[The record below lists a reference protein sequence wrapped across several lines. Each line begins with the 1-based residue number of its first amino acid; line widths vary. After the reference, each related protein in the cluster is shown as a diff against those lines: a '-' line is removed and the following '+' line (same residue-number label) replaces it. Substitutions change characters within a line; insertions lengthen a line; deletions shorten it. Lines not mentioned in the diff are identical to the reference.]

1 MSLKR
6 RIEKL
11 EHQQRGDESLTF
23 TWQEFLHALC
33 TLDRKW
39 CKRRAKEPGGRTA
52 LIAMLLLKWLPH
64 LSKAGRATGVSPCFC
79 TCQPKGLQFG
89 KSVKS
94 EVGRQTCDLSHLNR
108 LRTGKKAFPADFFQ
122 ITHGVIRRIPTEV
135 ET

>member
-64 LSKAGRATGVSPCFC
+64 LSKAGWSLSNLASLLRRNLFTYRDLQKWLDDPFQTPPLIPPPQQLSLALGCFG
-79 TCQPKGLQFG
+79 QQ
-89 KSVKS
+89 
-94 EVGRQTCDLSHLNR
+94 
-108 LRTGKKAFPADFFQ
+108 
-122 ITHGVIRRIPTEV
+122 
-135 ET
+135 